1 MFHEV
6 FQRVGIETQKETT
19 MDFPNLGTNPELDDI
34 MQRAKEFNIEDNLL
48 DMHTYGVTVI
58 PPEIVAAGMR
68 ITLPYVYGRSYLQ
81 PIHTW
86 TEALKEGD
94 NNKWVEKYPELEKV
108 LGLWHPYPT
117 DRYGPDVPEERDE
130 RNTNMRAAGDNIYA

>member
-1 MFHEV
+1 MVEERIGVAF
-6 FQRVGIETQKETT
+6 
-19 MDFPNLGTNPELDDI
+19 
-34 MQRAKEFNIEDNLL
+34 EDEPAEPLAGRTGKAGSL
-48 DMHTYGVTVI
+48 AIWHGSLWHGSR
-58 PPEIVAAGMR
+58 PRSAEGMR

-108 LGLWHPYPT
+108 LGLWHPYPP
-117 DRYGPDVPEERDE
+117 DRYGPDVPVERGE
-130 RNTNMRAAGDNIYA
+130 GNVHMKAAGDNIYA